1 MGLGW
6 QRGNGVIVARPGVTL
21 RSSFARFEMESMPK
35 KTPQEHSKEK
45 KEGAFPL
52 LGQAGGRKAAAG
64 SLRRDGEPT
73 PGEKTHRGAPKSSA
87 LHHILSPRLQ
97 NGAPG
102 CEVPDVPGPG
112 RCRRTGI
119 KTPPKIGRSQ
129 LLSPRTRPQK
139 KILRLRKEPG
149 EGWCQGGS
157 RGAASAP
164 GVSPGTAASRKCSS
178 NTSPSQILGKGLG
191 LPSLAPTGSTEE
203 AALKG
208 EAQKA
213 GKAPLR

>member
-1 MGLGW
+1 MPGLRW
-6 QRGNGVIVARPGVTL
+6 RAC
-21 RSSFARFEMESMPK
+21 PK
-35 KTPQEHSKEK
+35 KRPRSTPRRRKKGLFLFSAKLGEEKQLLVPFEGTGNRLLVRKPIVEHPKALPCTTSCHRASKTEPP
-45 KEGAFPL
+45 GARCLMCPA
-52 LGQAGGRKAAAG
+52 LGAAGGRG
-64 SLRRDGEPT
+64 SRHPLKLAVASSFLPELG
-73 PGEKTHRGAPKSSA
+73 PK
-87 LHHILSPRLQ
+87 
-97 NGAPG
+97 
-102 CEVPDVPGPG
+102 
-112 RCRRTGI
+112 
-119 KTPPKIGRSQ
+119 
-129 LLSPRTRPQK
+129 K

-191 LPSLAPTGSTEE
+191 LPSLAPTASTEE